1 FICGTCILNE
11 KADKIL
17 QNADERII
25 IDNISTSDTLL
36 FAVWNDKESKIVRRY
51 LYDVKTDTLTEIPA
65 PSSNDFDTLAAS
77 DDFRYVVS
85 HGSRPTDADLDDVY
99 LIDTLANTAVNIS
112 GTYPTFMLSRVVD
125 GRFVLN
131 ALKYYGSTE
140 NFDSELCKFIVYD
153 AVSGVIT
160 ECEGK
165 VLRYSGGRLLTR
177 DGESVHHLYDLT
189 EGEEVEIPE
198 NAYYWDNVNGDLY
211 RGDAYNGK
219 LELTDEAVAA
229 IYVSDDGES
238 VFTYNPGAEYIVK
251 RTLDGNERQIPLDND
266 FVDETN
272 EMSERMYFTFML
284 REKNGV
290 AVLLYTTAEKQTSD
304 PQTPSQMSNHD
315 AVFDVLKN
323 DKVSSIRE
331 AVTILKVKYP
341 KNDFGFT
348 VMQGDGF
355 TVLYIDARDGTKR
368 AFVEDYRDNTFS
380 AYYEGKDRAYVRL
393 ISLSAGKYERRK
405 LNSTEAETKAFIG
418 QNKIPTAEAD
428 LDYAIFYENGE
439 YSEEKE
445 RDYMIVSS
453 GNVSFFYAFCGSY
466 GIEVHDK
473 MKLNGFLTEFAACGR
488 QKVSLLSSYDITLF
502 GDIKTSTNISY
513 EAFKHKNGDY
523 YIRSN
528 YVDYKVPE
536 YVFADLVSLV
546 TSSFAKSGFRPISKN
561 EQNGYADGFGS
572 GSKAPMTVKQLR
584 DALRNGLTCDE
595 FAGYKSELFS
605 VSINKEYPK
614 FNTVTAL
621 VALEDGGFVYLTY
634 KGESK
639 EVIAARLFDNTLRF
653 CGDLLSDGYNGLT
666 PKGKLTFDEYTI
678 KQSASHDLPAGI
690 QSNVII
696 VKLKEP
702 YEGSLWGLL
711 PEIGIEQYYDIN
723 LQAYENLRRD
733 ALAGTGVTWE
743 DVEECKEKI
752 GTEFL
757 VFLKDVDEQYI
768 LYEID
773 LLKSN
778 SLVESVSVYDGIQGF
793 KQY

>member
-1 FICGTCILNE
+1 MKITDEKLDQMLKKEENPAFDRTFEFRGKKEKVNNYKGRLIAALAAALTVVILSAAVFTALRSANGVIPQPDPPVGNRDGSHTTSEENGTNRPEDEPPVTAPVTERQTELPDDPVPGITVYTLTAFSGSEGAGIGYVNRTVNGIYDAKINRITDARYINISSATLQSEHAGHGCLIYDAVEDKFICGTCILNE

-355 TVLYIDARDGTKR
+355 SVLYIDARDGTKR

-405 LNSTEAETKAFIG
+405 LNSTEAETKAFIK

-453 GNVSFFYAFCGSY
+453 GNVSF
-466 GIEVHDK
+466 
-473 MKLNGFLTEFAACGR
+473 
-488 QKVSLLSSYDITLF
+488 
-502 GDIKTSTNISY
+502 
-513 EAFKHKNGDY
+513 
-523 YIRSN
+523 
-528 YVDYKVPE
+528 
-536 YVFADLVSLV
+536 
-546 TSSFAKSGFRPISKN
+546 
-561 EQNGYADGFGS
+561 
-572 GSKAPMTVKQLR
+572 
-584 DALRNGLTCDE
+584 
-595 FAGYKSELFS
+595 
-605 VSINKEYPK
+605 
-614 FNTVTAL
+614 
-621 VALEDGGFVYLTY
+621 
-634 KGESK
+634 
-639 EVIAARLFDNTLRF
+639 
-653 CGDLLSDGYNGLT
+653 
-666 PKGKLTFDEYTI
+666 
-678 KQSASHDLPAGI
+678 
-690 QSNVII
+690 
-696 VKLKEP
+696 
-702 YEGSLWGLL
+702 
-711 PEIGIEQYYDIN
+711 
-723 LQAYENLRRD
+723 
-733 ALAGTGVTWE
+733 
-743 DVEECKEKI
+743 
-752 GTEFL
+752 
-757 VFLKDVDEQYI
+757 
-768 LYEID
+768 
-773 LLKSN
+773 
-778 SLVESVSVYDGIQGF
+778 
-793 KQY
+793 